1 MKKGPF
7 KLKSGNKPSFKE
19 MGSSPVKAEPISI
32 DNEAMQKVGKELGS
46 GDSVTSFDKVSL
58 AEEITEAIKKPS
70 KKESEDTEEDVDELK
85 RQLKEAKKLLEKNK
99 K

>member
-32 DNEAMQKVGKELGS
+32 DNEAMQK
-46 GDSVTSFDKVSL
+46 
-58 AEEITEAIKKPS
+58 
-70 KKESEDTEEDVDELK
+70 
-85 RQLKEAKKLLEKNK
+85 
-99 K
+99 